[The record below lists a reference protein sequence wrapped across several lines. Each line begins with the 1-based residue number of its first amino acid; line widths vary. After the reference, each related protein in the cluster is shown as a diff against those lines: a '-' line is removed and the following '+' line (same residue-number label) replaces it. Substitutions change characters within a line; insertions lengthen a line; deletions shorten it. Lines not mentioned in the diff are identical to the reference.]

1 MRISTIR
8 RFHAAAVAAC
18 LAIALPLQAQAQ
30 DYPSRP
36 VRLIVPYPVGG
47 ASDITARLVADKLS
61 KKWGQGVI
69 VENKAGANGIIG
81 TAEIAKAAPDGY
93 TIGLVASSHVGN
105 PFSYKNVPFDT
116 LNDLQPVTQT
126 ATVQLGLVVNPK
138 LGVNNVQEL
147 VALLNIYF
155 AEVNKLVQGA
165 MFNIQR
171 MNIRQVAFDALTNS
185 GQLSLIRD
193 PELAS
198 ELQALDAAI
207 KLARRWEGESVNFT
221 YEFSDPYLISE
232 ADTENLM
239 ISGIVGDGL
248 SVAWIKGNE
257 APTLT
262 AEQLKSARFKNLLLY
277 QAEISRGRA
286 HATADCLEQYQKVL
300 DLIRARQSEI
310 GRRP

>member
-1 MRISTIR
+1 MILR
-8 RFHAAAVAAC
+8 RVIDHVKKQEWTAVALDFVIVVVGVFIGLQVNNWNEARGQRSAEAGY
-18 LAIALPLQAQAQ
+18 LAALESDAVFSINSLQETLSRMDQAQE
-30 DYPSRP
+30 
-36 VRLIVPYPVGG
+36 
-47 ASDITARLVADKLS
+47 ARRALYEVNRE
-61 KKWGQGVI
+61 G
-69 VENKAGANGIIG
+69 KA
-81 TAEIAKAAPDGY
+81 
-93 TIGLVASSHVGN
+93 
-105 PFSYKNVPFDT
+105 
-116 LNDLQPVTQT
+116 
-126 ATVQLGLVVNPK
+126 
-138 LGVNNVQEL
+138 EL
-147 VALLNIYF
+147 PP